1 MRSVLFRRAI
11 WVWGMACCMG
21 LLLYCG
27 CPVYRLTGIPC
38 PGCGLTRAWC
48 CFLAGDWKSAVG
60 YHPLFLAAPFYL
72 LAVVAGDFPCWGAC
86 RVRRAFCMGYTALL
100 LGVYLVRYGVPGIL

>member
-1 MRSVLFRRAI
+1 
-11 WVWGMACCMG
+11 MG

>member
-1 MRSVLFRRAI
+1 
-11 WVWGMACCMG
+11 MG

-38 PGCGLTRAWC
+38 PGCGLTRAWR

-72 LAVVAGDFPCWGAC
+72 LAVAAGEGVFSVWDIQPCCWGYIWSGTAC
-86 RVRRAFCMGYTALL
+86 REYCEKGL
-100 LGVYLVRYGVPGIL
+100 

>member
-1 MRSVLFRRAI
+1 
-11 WVWGMACCMG
+11 MACCMG

-38 PGCGLTRAWC
+38 PGCGLTRAWR

-72 LAVVAGDFPCWGAC
+72 LAVAAGDFPRWGAC
-86 RVRRAFCMGYTALL
+86 RGRRVFCMGYTALL